1 MLYLRI
7 RRANILNILL
17 YIDIFYW
24 LFIPVSFVKLHQLI
38 LSWHF
43 LQEIW
48 KFTVLNGDVTKRGI
62 IMSGGYYFGI
72 LNKIAIK
79 AHGRLSRHRK
89 CPESYHTHATP
100 IAIKV

>member
-1 MLYLRI
+1 MAFFTKNL
-7 RRANILNILL
+7 
-17 YIDIFYW
+17 
-24 LFIPVSFVKLHQLI
+24 
-38 LSWHF
+38 
-43 LQEIW
+43 EI
-48 KFTVLNGDVTKRGI
+48 TVLNGDVTKCGI